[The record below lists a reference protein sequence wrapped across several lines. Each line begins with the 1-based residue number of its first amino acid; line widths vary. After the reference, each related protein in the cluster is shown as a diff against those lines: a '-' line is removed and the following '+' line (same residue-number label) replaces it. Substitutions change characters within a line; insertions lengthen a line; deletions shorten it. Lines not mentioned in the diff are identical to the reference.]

1 MEITGLRNRDL
12 AEALYGETSADP
24 TERKRQSARV
34 SRLLRLLRAHGILKK
49 VPKTHRYLVC
59 VKARPAIL
67 AVLAARNT
75 NPEDLTKQ
83 TAA

>member
-1 MEITGLRNRDL
+1 
-12 AEALYGETSADP
+12 
-24 TERKRQSARV
+24 
-34 SRLLRLLRAHGILKK
+34 LLRLLRAHGILKK